1 MSGGH
6 RGKREAGELKSTA
19 KVHKKFDRTKFCS
32 IKAVIRVLVWEIKV
46 ITEGIIL
53 VRARA
58 NSLFSTLTTMPSNF
72 ASLPTTTSASIKIM
86 NTKFDCYICCICYIC
101 YLQL

>member
-1 MSGGH
+1 MPSPPPAPLPPPPS
-6 RGKREAGELKSTA
+6 KREAGELKSTA
-19 KVHKKFDRTKFCS
+19 KVHKKFDRTKYCP

-58 NSLFSTLTTMPSNF
+58 NSLFSTLHHHATQLCF
-72 ASLPTTTSASIKIM
+72 PTNDYKRIYK
-86 NTKFDCYICCICYIC
+86 NNEY
-101 YLQL
+101 